1 MEDFVIS
8 LHRTYYHVFHFCSWI
23 LWYHLRG
30 NLAMNNTNSKIIKL
44 KLFNPNDKANKNFNA
59 KLSTLLKHQKEANF
73 EKGFYNV
80 CNLILDSGCD
90 CIRIGY
96 DRRFNCYSSI
106 FNNNCL
112 IFKTCKVNEITSY
125 LESQGYK
132 WQPPFLMLNDGITV
146 VELIEDNISLEK
158 HYRFI
163 Q

>member
-1 MEDFVIS
+1 
-8 LHRTYYHVFHFCSWI
+8 
-23 LWYHLRG
+23 
-30 NLAMNNTNSKIIKL
+30 MNNTNSKIL
-44 KLFNPNDKANKNFNA
+44 KLRVFNPNDKTNKKFTA

-80 CNLILDSGCD
+80 CNLILDSEYD

-96 DRRFNCYSSI
+96 DKRFNCYSSI

-125 LESQGYK
+125 LEGQGYK

-146 VELIEDNISLEK
+146 VELIEDNVGLEK

-163 Q
+163 QWILGGFYEIC

>member
-1 MEDFVIS
+1 MS
-8 LHRTYYHVFHFCSWI
+8 
-23 LWYHLRG
+23 
-30 NLAMNNTNSKIIKL
+30 NTNSKIIKL
-44 KLFNPNDKANKNFNA
+44 KIFNPNDKANKKFNA
-59 KLSTLLKHQKEANF
+59 KLSTLFKHQKEANF

-125 LESQGYK
+125 LENQGYK
-132 WQPPFLMLNDGITV
+132 WQPPFLLLNDGITV
-146 VELIEDNISLEK
+146 VELIEDNIGLGK

>member
-1 MEDFVIS
+1 MS
-8 LHRTYYHVFHFCSWI
+8 
-23 LWYHLRG
+23 
-30 NLAMNNTNSKIIKL
+30 NTNSKIIKL
-44 KLFNPNDKANKNFNA
+44 KIFNPNDKANKKFNA
-59 KLSTLLKHQKEANF
+59 KLSTLFKHQKEANF

-132 WQPPFLMLNDGITV
+132 WQPPFLLLNNGITV
-146 VELIEDNISLEK
+146 VELIEDNIGLEK